1 MCIDATAGRDADP
14 ELARAGLL
22 DISTARG
29 SDGHEIVLPS
39 GS

>member
-22 DISTARG
+22 DISTAAAVTVTR
-29 SDGHEIVLPS
+29 
-39 GS
+39 